1 MANTFSYS
9 QRRHLAEHAYQA
21 TRQLLRERAAAL
33 KPRLAAAGLT
43 LREDLLADL
52 EARLLPVPGE
62 TRTEQALR
70 TLRRSLTVLER
81 RERR

>member
-21 TRQLLRERAAAL
+21 TRALLRERAATL
-33 KPRLAAAGLT
+33 RPRLARAGLR
-43 LREDLLADL
+43 LREDPLADL

-81 RERR
+81 RQRR